1 MVERLADGLWWLHGT
16 RGSNV
21 FLVEADDGQLALVDC
36 GFASSAAA
44 IERELASLASGRPLS
59 AILLTHRH
67 SDHAGA
73 AEAVRKATGASVIAG
88 RADCTASDEGMVLFP
103 TLGRSHFGRRFRM
116 IGGQPLAI
124 PVANAIENPTDVLP
138 GIRAVPTPGHTPGSV
153 CFVVDRLGAAFVGD
167 LVISHSG
174 TLTRSMRSANHDDP
188 QYLESIRAFANIA
201 PGIGLPGHGSPL
213 MAGFGDALR
222 ALAALPR
229 RKSSPRIVAGRVVRM
244 ATFTRGMVRRRKAYR
259 P

>member
-1 MVERLADGLWWLHGT
+1 MADRLADGLWGLHGT

-44 IERELASLASGRPLS
+44 IERELAALAPGRPLS

-73 AEAVRKATGASVIAG
+73 ADAVRRATHAPVIAG
-88 RADCTASDEGMVLFP
+88 RDDCTTTDEGLVLFP
-103 TLGRSHFGRRFRM
+103 VLGRSHPGRRFRTN
-116 IGGQPLAI
+116 GGRSLAI
-124 PVANAIENPTDVLP
+124 PISTAIEQPIEVLP

-153 CFVVDRLGAAFVGD
+153 CFVVDRLKTAFVGD

-174 TLTRSMRSANHDDP
+174 TSA
-188 QYLESIRAFANIA
+188 IR
-201 PGIGLPGHGSPL
+201 
-213 MAGFGDALR
+213 
-222 ALAALPR
+222 
-229 RKSSPRIVAGRVVRM
+229 GR
-244 ATFTRGMVRRRKAYR
+244 
-259 P
+259 